1 MAFKEVGYASTYEIR
16 DCYVASNSALN
27 IFIDGTL
34 VISAGTVFQENT
46 LRILNVC
53 WRRLGPHR
61 CWGHLK

>member
-1 MAFKEVGYASTYEIR
+1 MFKEVGYVSTYEIR

-34 VISAGTVFQENT
+34 VVSAGTVFQENT

-53 WRRLGPHR
+53 WR
-61 CWGHLK
+61 